1 MNSAMN
7 PTAANADTTAM
18 PANVTPPSFEP
29 EVTLAARRRAVT
41 MLTSAVLT
49 SAALGAL
56 IFWAVLKGEWMTDAF
71 TAAARWMVDYPVW
84 AVAAG
89 LSPLVATL
97 LVGYGYAERAIRR
110 RA

>member
-1 MNSAMN
+1 MT
-7 PTAANADTTAM
+7 PTPAAELAQARTNRAEPVA
-18 PANVTPPSFEP
+18 PAS
-29 EVTLAARRRAVT
+29 RHRALG
-41 MLTSAVLT
+41 MLLSAVLL
-49 SAALGAL
+49 SAVLGAL
-56 IFWAVLKGEWMTDAF
+56 LFWAVLKGEWMTDAF
-71 TAAARWMVDYPVW
+71 AAAARWMVDYPVW